1 MILNISFNKKNIK
14 DHVSN
19 ILYEIKGKII
29 NIKLCKKD
37 YKKIK

>member
-19 ILYEIKGKII
+19 ILYEIKGENNKYKIM
-29 NIKLCKKD
+29 
-37 YKKIK
+37 